1 MRKEQKG
8 DRTYIIRNI
17 TQSGHNFLDVIREQS
32 IWEIIKNK
40 AIKAGDYALPVLI
53 EYGLEGIKKAFSGS

>member
-17 TQSGHNFLDVIREQS
+17 TQSGHYFLDVIREQS
-32 IWEIIKNK
+32 IWEIIKK
-40 AIKAGDYALPVLI
+40 
-53 EYGLEGIKKAFSGS
+53 SGV